1 MTKKPFTS
9 KGIKAEKYLEL
20 LHTNMCRLFN
30 VQACGG
36 YEYFITFT
44 SDYSL
49 FGYVYLMHRKSDGLD
64 KFKEFKAESE
74 NQLSKHL
81 KAPQSDWGGTYL
93 SNGLDY
99 FFKEHKIISQLSV
112 TETPQQNGVVEI
124 HDAFFNTSYILLGI
138 WIYLR
143 NCKIFS

>member
-1 MTKKPFTS
+1 MVSLGHINLNRIKRPVKFGALHSLVLENLVACESCIKGKMTKKPFTS

-36 YEYFITFT
+36 YEYFIIVTN
-44 SDYSL
+44 DYSL

-81 KAPQSDWGGTYL
+81 KALQSD
-93 SNGLDY
+93 
-99 FFKEHKIISQLSV
+99 
-112 TETPQQNGVVEI
+112 
-124 HDAFFNTSYILLGI
+124 
-138 WIYLR
+138 
-143 NCKIFS
+143 

>member
-1 MTKKPFTS
+1 MVSLGHINLNMIKRPVKFGALHSLVLENLVACESCIKGKMTKKPFTS

-81 KAPQSDWGGTYL
+81 KALQSD
-93 SNGLDY
+93 
-99 FFKEHKIISQLSV
+99 
-112 TETPQQNGVVEI
+112 
-124 HDAFFNTSYILLGI
+124 
-138 WIYLR
+138 
-143 NCKIFS
+143 